1 MPVAWPRTLARRP
14 DGELASSATDDEA
27 SDPLQRHLLDLDRRD
42 LRVPR
47 APPQP
52 SLQGFRPVLLTLPDD
67 FDTPVIQVSH
77 SMTTWKAM
85 TSTTGSIG

>member
-1 MPVAWPRTLARRP
+1 MPCSGMPVAWPQTLARRP

-52 SLQGFRPVLLTLPDD
+52 SLQGFRPVLLALPDD
-67 FDTPVIQVSH
+67 FDTPVTQPSSSRRSASSRV
-77 SMTTWKAM
+77 A
-85 TSTTGSIG
+85 

>member
-1 MPVAWPRTLARRP
+1 MPCSGMPVAWPRTLARRP
-14 DGELASSATDDEA
+14 DGELDSSATDDEA

-52 SLQGFRPVLLTLPDD
+52 SLPGVRPVLLALPAD
-67 FDTPVIQVSH
+67 FDPPVIRAASSRV
-77 SMTTWKAM
+77 A
-85 TSTTGSIG
+85 